1 MDVWEMYD
9 NLIDALGAE
18 VLVDEL
24 ARALTTDQLRE
35 CCEFIARNHDLDEL
49 DEDDYSDYDP
59 DTADADR
66 YPSTED
72 GKVFDRL
79 Y

>member
-49 DEDDYSDYDP
+49 DED
-59 DTADADR
+59 
-66 YPSTED
+66 
-72 GKVFDRL
+72 
-79 Y
+79 